1 MKSMKIRDWPLI
13 SSEVNEQYRIFTVR
27 KDRAQSPRNGNIY
40 DFVVLD
46 TLPWVN
52 IIPLTSENEVL
63 LIRQYRHGI
72 RSVTLEIPGG
82 LVEKG
87 EPPETAALRELREE
101 TGYDAK
107 REDLITL
114 GQILPNPAIQNNVC
128 HTYLARNIYP
138 AGEQNMDEKED
149 IVTQLVPLEK
159 IPALIKDG
167 TISHSLVV
175 VAFYRL
181 FLEYLPHAS
190 G

>member
-1 MKSMKIRDWPLI
+1 MKGIKIRDWPLI
-13 SSEVNEQYRIFTVR
+13 SSEVNEEYRIFTVR

-63 LIRQYRHGI
+63 LIRQYRHGV

-82 LVEKG
+82 LVENG
-87 EPPETAALRELREE
+87 EHPANAALRELREE

-107 REDLITL
+107 KDDLINL

-128 HTYLARNIYP
+128 HTYLARNVYP
-138 AGEQNMDEKED
+138 AGEQDMDEKED
-149 IVTQLVPLEK
+149 IVTQLVPLEN
-159 IPALIKDG
+159 IPALIKEG

-175 VAFYRL
+175 VAFYKL
-181 FLEYLPHAS
+181 FFEYLPYAS